1 MYPIEIDNMLSTFN
15 LREKRDT
22 ISESLTAGM
31 KRKLSVMIALIGD
44 SKVLEKRERQ
54 ERGGGREEGAWTCT
68 HTKNAFL
75 PAGPENSWQQY
86 ESRYES

>member
-54 ERGGGREEGAWTCT
+54 ERGGGREEGA
-68 HTKNAFL
+68 
-75 PAGPENSWQQY
+75 
-86 ESRYES
+86 